1 MTPRERIIAAL
12 EHRETDCLPIDFA
25 GTDCSSIH
33 VFAYDKLRKHLG
45 ISPRPIR
52 LSCLIQMVAECD
64 DELIDYFHADT
75 KTLYFHPRKWGM
87 WESGW
92 GFDVEA
98 PDLWRPETLDDGK
111 TVIRD
116 ANGVIRFERPDE
128 GFYFDPVSFVFA
140 EVKTFSE
147 FDKHPKVFGRWDWS
161 AVYDE
166 SIEQYAARAKELYA
180 STDCAVVA
188 SWRMHYLQAGQ
199 IMRGYEQF
207 MIDLLLDEPLA
218 RGLLDRLHAAY
229 LKRAEAFL
237 EAMADYTDVIFFA
250 DDLGTQNAPLISPV
264 LYKRIFKPY
273 WSELL
278 ALVKKYDKKI
288 LMHSCGAIGEFIP
301 DLIEMGVDALNP
313 VQITANG
320 MEPERLKREF
330 GKDIA
335 FWGGGI
341 STQGVLDRATTQCIR
356 DEVKRNI
363 DIFAPGGGFVFTQVH
378 NIQFNVPAENI
389 VTAYEATF
397 EI

>member
-52 LSCLIQMVAECD
+52 LSCLNQMVAECD

-75 KTLYFHPRKWGM
+75 KTLYFHPRNWGM

-111 TVIRD
+111 TVILD

-140 EVKTFSE
+140 DVKTSSE
-147 FDKHPKVFGRWDWS
+147 FDKYSKVFGRWDWS

-180 STDCAVVA
+180 STDRAVVA

-237 EAMADYTDVIFFA
+237 EAMADYTDVILFT
-250 DDLGTQNAPLISPV
+250 DDLGTQNAPLISPD
-264 LYKRIFKPY
+264 LYIRIIKPY

-288 LMHSCGAIGEFIP
+288 LMHSCGAIWEFIP

-313 VQITANG
+313 VQITAKG

-341 STQGVLDRATTQCIR
+341 STQGVLDRATPQCIR
-356 DEVKRNI
+356 DEVKRNV

-389 VTAYEATF
+389 VTAYEAAY

>member
-12 EHRETDCLPIDFA
+12 EHRETDRLPIDFA

-45 ISPRPIR
+45 IRPRPIR
-52 LSCLIQMVAECD
+52 LSCLIQMVTECD
-64 DELIDYFHADT
+64 NELFDYFHADA
-75 KTLYFHPRKWGM
+75 KALCFHPRKWQM

-98 PDLWRPETLDDGK
+98 PDLWSPETLNDGK

-140 EVKTFSE
+140 DVKTPGE
-147 FDKHPKVFGRWDWS
+147 FDKYPEVFGRWDWS

-166 SIEQYAARAKELYA
+166 SIEEYAARAKELYA
-180 STDCAVVA
+180 STDRAVVA

-207 MIDLLLDEPLA
+207 MIDLLTDEPLA
-218 RGLLDRLHAAY
+218 RGLLDRLHAVY
-229 LKRAEAFL
+229 LKRTETFL
-237 EAMADYTDVIFFA
+237 EAMSDYTDIVFFT
-250 DDLGTQNAPLISPV
+250 DDLGTQNAPLIGPD
-264 LYKRIFKPY
+264 LYKKIIKPY

-278 ALVKKYDKKI
+278 ALVKKYGKKV
-288 LMHSCGAIGEFIP
+288 LMHSCGAISEFIP

-313 VQITANG
+313 VQITADG

-341 STQGVLDRATTQCIR
+341 STQGALDRATPQCIR
-356 DEVKRNI
+356 DEVKRNVE
-363 DIFAPGGGFVFTQVH
+363 IFAPGGGFVFTQVH

-389 VTAYEATF
+389 VAAYEAAY